1 MNDPD
6 LDEAFQAN
14 RTRWN
19 ELTPVH
25 LASKMYDV
33 PSFVAG
39 RNSLSSMELALLG
52 DVKGKHILHLQCHFG
67 QDTLSLARMGA
78 TVTGLDLSDVALDAA
93 RELSKQC
100 ALEAE
105 WVLANVLD
113 PQPQLVGR
121 FDTVFTSFGTIGWLP
136 ELHTW
141 ARNIRSYLKPGG
153 RLVFVEFHPV
163 VWMFDTEFKTVH
175 YSYFNREPI
184 VEIEKGSYADKD
196 ADLEQ
201 KTVSW
206 NHDLGEVLGALLAE
220 GFRIDVFQ
228 EFDGSPHDCFQGTV
242 QGSDGLYRIA
252 GMEGKL
258 PMVYALSAVACEGK
272 PC

>member
-1 MNDPD
+1 MDDLN

-14 RTRWN
+14 RERWN
-19 ELTPVH
+19 ALTPVH

-33 PSFVAG
+33 PRSIQG
-39 RNSLSSMELALLG
+39 HNSLSSIEMDLLG
-52 DVKGKHILHLQCHFG
+52 DVQDQHILHLQCHFG

-93 RELSKQC
+93 RELTQQC
-100 ALEAE
+100 ALTAE
-105 WVLANVLD
+105 WVLANVMDL
-113 PQPQLVGR
+113 QPQLLGR

-136 ELHTW
+136 ELNTW
-141 ARNIRSYLKPGG
+141 ARNIRRYLKPGG

-163 VWMFDTEFKTVH
+163 VWMFDNDFKTVH
-175 YSYFNREPI
+175 YSYFNRQPI
-184 VEIEKGSYADKD
+184 VEIEKGSYADRD

-206 NHDLGEVLGALLAE
+206 NHSLAEVLGALLAE

-228 EFDGSPHDCFQGTV
+228 EFDGSPHDCFLGTV
-242 QGSDGLYRIA
+242 QESDGLYRIA

-258 PMVYALSAVACEGK
+258 PMVYALKAVA
-272 PC
+272 P